1 MSKMLEQA
9 IIDAEALREAALQNA
24 EQAIIEKYSSE
35 VKEAVNQILEQPE
48 EEALPLGGEVA
59 PDEGAVAPEGEFADV
74 ARADMD
80 GDDLCPCPDEG
91 DDIEIDLMAIAREL
105 ETDQEKEKVS
115 RDAVVDIQP
124 EEGEEEEEE
133 EELVGLSEDF
143 EIPDE
148 FIDHLLEKLSFN
160 THPVPSGVPGGG
172 TNITTEREIEDV
184 VKARMAVEELED
196 SVNEEEEAQESFADQ
211 ANSERPLVK
220 VDSKQELELTEQI
233 ENLTNQRNNLVQ
245 ENNEI
250 KSLLLKAKVKLQE
263 VNLTNA
269 QLYYTNKVLGSTSL
283 NERQKNTIVES
294 LSNTST
300 VEETKIIYET
310 LQSSVGQDV
319 KSRPQSLS
327 EVVSRPSAVIPRRE
341 EKVVKDTVSN
351 RWKALAGIDKKR

>member
-48 EEALPLGGEVA
+48 EEALPLGGEVT
-59 PDEGAVAPEGEFADV
+59 PGEGAVAPEDEFADV
-74 ARADMD
+74 ARADTD

-91 DDIEIDLMAIAREL
+91 EDIEIDLMAIAREL
-105 ETDQEKEKVS
+105 EANQEDEKVS
-115 RDAVVDIQP
+115 RDDVVDVQP
-124 EEGEEEEEE
+124 EEEEEE
-133 EELVGLSEDF
+133 EIGLSEDF

-148 FIDHLLEKLSFN
+148 FVDHLLEKLSFN
-160 THPVPSGVPGGG
+160 TQPVPSGAPGGVS
-172 TNITTEREIEDV
+172 NISLDREIENV
-184 VKARMAVEELED
+184 VKARMAVEEHED
-196 SVNEEEEAQESFADQ
+196 AVTEEEEAQESAADT
-211 ANSERPLVK
+211 ATSEKPLVK
-220 VDSKQELELTEQI
+220 LASTEKLELTEQI
-233 ENLTNQRNNLVQ
+233 ENLTTERNNLVE

-250 KSLLLKAKVKLQE
+250 KSLLLKVKVKLEE

-300 VEETKIIYET
+300 VEETKVIYET
-310 LQSSVGQDV
+310 LQSAVGQDV
-319 KSRPQSLS
+319 KSKPQSLS
-327 EVVSRPSAVIPRRE
+327 EVVSRPSAVIPRKE

-351 RWKALAGIDKKR
+351 RWKALAGINKKR

>member
-59 PDEGAVAPEGEFADV
+59 PGEGAVAPEDEFADV
-74 ARADMD
+74 ARADTD

-91 DDIEIDLMAIAREL
+91 EDIEIDLMAMAREL
-105 ETDQEKEKVS
+105 EADQEDEKVS
-115 RDAVVDIQP
+115 RDDGGDVQP
-124 EEGEEEEEE
+124 EEEEEE
-133 EELVGLSEDF
+133 EEIGLSEDF

-148 FIDHLLEKLSFN
+148 FVDHLLEKLSFN

-172 TNITTEREIEDV
+172 TNITTEREIENI

-211 ANSERPLVK
+211 ANSERPLVR
-220 VDSKQELELTEQI
+220 VDSTEEIELTEQI
-233 ENLTNQRNNLVQ
+233 ENLTTERNNLVE

-250 KSLLLKAKVKLQE
+250 KSLLLKVKVKLEE

-300 VEETKIIYET
+300 VEETKVIYET
-310 LQSSVGQDV
+310 LQSAVGQDV

-327 EVVSRPSAVIPRRE
+327 EVVSRPSAVIPRKE

-351 RWKALAGIDKKR
+351 RWKALAGINKKR